1 MPNGL
6 LSTAKMM
13 TMISS
18 LTGGSVLDH
27 SSIRVLLWI
36 GVVVTIAG
44 LAVMLSAISLFRKNR
59 AAMSN

>member
-1 MPNGL
+1 MPEAGF
-6 LSTAKMM
+6 
-13 TMISS
+13 MIGS
-18 LTGGSVLDH
+18 LTGGIVLDH

-44 LAVMLSAISLFRKNR
+44 SAVMLSAISLFRKNR

>member
-1 MPNGL
+1 
-6 LSTAKMM
+6 
-13 TMISS
+13 MISS
-18 LTGGSVLDH
+18 LTGGIVLDH

-44 LAVMLSAISLFRKNR
+44 SAVMLSAISLFRKNR